1 MDSPTDTNVSEEGG
15 QQGTP
20 HSREEF
26 PCRPMET
33 GCFLAAHGAQ
43 QGFRD
48 PPAARAEDTGV
59 CVCDP
64 GASPYQSRL
73 LVDLRACGEKSVA
86 GVGFQ
91 VDLVTL
97 WGTHTEGAFP

>member
-15 QQGTP
+15 QRGTP

-59 CVCDP
+59 CV
-64 GASPYQSRL
+64 
-73 LVDLRACGEKSVA
+73 
-86 GVGFQ
+86 
-91 VDLVTL
+91 
-97 WGTHTEGAFP
+97 